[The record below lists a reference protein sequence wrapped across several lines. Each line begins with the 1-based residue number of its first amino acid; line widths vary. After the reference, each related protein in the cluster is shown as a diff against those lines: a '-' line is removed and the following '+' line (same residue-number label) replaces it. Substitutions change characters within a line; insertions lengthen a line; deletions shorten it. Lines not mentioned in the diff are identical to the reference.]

1 MELLTYRYRSLTV
14 LVLVIVAQVLL
25 LGYQIRSQQ
34 DVRLVRL
41 WAVTAVTPV
50 ARLLE
55 TGRRS
60 ATSLLDRYVLLVGA
74 QRENEKLRSE
84 LGELKQEAR
93 FLRSE
98 LATAERAEALQ
109 AFRERTPSKTVAAR
123 IIGAGTG
130 SGSRALFIDRGSRD
144 GVAAG
149 MAVMTPDGVVGKITA
164 AYPIASRVV
173 LITDPQF
180 AAGVV
185 SRKNA
190 VQGTIIGQA
199 DGLCRVEYVQNEE
212 TVEEGEWFFTSGD
225 DRTFPRGLPVGQ
237 VISAE
242 KGLILK
248 EIVLAPSGLSGG
260 LEEVLVVIEG
270 IHQPVPEPP
279 AVVVEAPMLPLPP
292 AVTEP
297 PVAGQTVEPR
307 EPTPRLTTDVDRLM
321 QRYRTL
327 GEAQGH
333 TFGEGGPG
341 STPPDFN
348 LDRRPPPSESP
359 EGSTAEQAV
368 VPPEIEPGSAPW
380 R

>member
-1 MELLTYRYRSLTV
+1 MELLTHRYRSLTV

-25 LGYQIRSQQ
+25 LGYQIRSRQ

-41 WAVTAVTPV
+41 WAVTAITPV

-55 TGRRS
+55 TGRRG

-74 QRENEKLRSE
+74 QKENEKLKSE

-93 FLRSE
+93 FLRGE
-98 LATAERAEALQ
+98 LATAERAESLL
-109 AFRERTPSKTVAAR
+109 AFRQRTPSKTVAAR

-130 SGSRALFIDRGSRD
+130 AGSRALFIDRGTRD

-164 AYPIASRVV
+164 AYPIASRAV

-190 VQGTIIGQA
+190 VQGTLIGQA
-199 DGLCRVEYVQNEE
+199 DGLCRIEYVQNEE

-237 VISAE
+237 VVSAR

-248 EIVLAPSGLSGG
+248 EIVLAPSGLHGG

-270 IHQPVPEPP
+270 VHQPVPDEPVP
-279 AVVVEAPMLPLPP
+279 VVEAPLLPLPP
-292 AVTEP
+292 AATELP
-297 PVAGQTVEPR
+297 AVGRVAAAQEA
-307 EPTPRLTTDVDRLM
+307 TPRLSTDADRLM
-321 QRYRTL
+321 QRYQTL

-333 TFGEGGPG
+333 TFGEGLPG
-341 STPPDFN
+341 SAPPDFN
-348 LDRRPPPSESP
+348 LDRRPPAASPESGETEQSAAPPESES
-359 EGSTAEQAV
+359 GST
-368 VPPEIEPGSAPW
+368 PW